1 MRNAKFLL
9 TAVMLVLA
17 STVMAERGMVLL
29 MKDNTKHS
37 FAFVETPVVKVDKE
51 LTITTTNSEVK
62 VQYADVQ
69 RIYFDEVGGVEDVVA
84 DNAAYPTY
92 SINADG
98 VTIKSLRPG
107 DAVSVYT
114 LDGRLVQG
122 VRADAAGEAS
132 VKLAPG
138 VPYAIR
144 LASGFAFKVILKYYC
159 PLNHKDVSPTS

>member
-51 LTITTTNSEVK
+51 LTITTTKSEVK

-122 VRADAAGEAS
+122 VRADAAGEVS

-144 LASGFAFKVILKYYC
+144 LANGFAFKVILK
-159 PLNHKDVSPTS
+159 

>member
-29 MKDNTKHS
+29 MKDNTKHG

-69 RIYFDEVGGVEDVVA
+69 RIYFDEVGVSKTLWRTM
-84 DNAAYPTY
+84 PHT
-92 SINADG
+92 
-98 VTIKSLRPG
+98 LR
-107 DAVSVYT
+107 T
-114 LDGRLVQG
+114 
-122 VRADAAGEAS
+122 AS
-132 VKLAPG
+132 TPMA
-138 VPYAIR
+138 
-144 LASGFAFKVILKYYC
+144 
-159 PLNHKDVSPTS
+159 